1 MKRSWRLLFSCVLV
15 ALAILLTACRGDWYY
30 ELPND
35 YALDRVNAHS
45 IQLSKKNPEL
55 QSYHCVLENYYVYA
69 VCVADKYILTS
80 GIPTKEEF
88 ATDAELV
95 QTDRTYYAVN
105 YETSEIFGPFAQEDE
120 LRTQL
125 SDILANSEPE
135 WIYTKDIQK

>member
-1 MKRSWRLLFSCVLV
+1 MLT
-15 ALAILLTACRGDWYY
+15 ILLTACRGDWYY

-35 YALDRVNAHS
+35 YALDRGNAHS
-45 IQLSKKNPEL
+45 VTLVKKKPGL
-55 QSYHCVLENYYVYA
+55 HAYDFVLENYYVCA
-69 VCVADKYILTS
+69 VCVADEYILTS